1 MPASSLAQPRTLTI
15 SSEFTQAMA
24 AASGDAAQASSLA
37 STETDA
43 VGRRR
48 RPLTEGTRE
57 TIVLVSD
64 LTGDKD
70 HVCLVSQTLAE
81 PLQCKREAAR
91 QRLWT
96 LENAGLA
103 TSERCV
109 CDGFTGTHLRVIL
122 TPKGRDLLAAFKAG
136 DPIPVSKVA
145 SPAGK
150 VVTPAANVVARGA
163 APVTAPAA
171 APPPAAAK
179 PAAIAAPVNAPS
191 AAVTPVAAK
200 PAAAVPVKN
209 ASAITQL
216 LPAANGTFAL
226 FRLNGQVFRDP
237 VIAWGLLGDGT
248 SGPLVLEKG
257 VLAPA
262 QLIPGYV
269 GVRFAGWRHLDGETT
284 GDSGTETIEA

>member
-15 SSEFTQAMA
+15 SSEFAQAMA
-24 AASGDAAQASSLA
+24 TASGGAPNGGSLA
-37 STETDA
+37 STELDA

-57 TIVLVSD
+57 TILLVSD
-64 LTGDKD
+64 LTGDKP

-109 CDGFTGTHLRVIL
+109 CTGFVGTHLRVIL
-122 TPKGRDLLAAFKAG
+122 TPKGRELLAAYKAG
-136 DPIPVSKVA
+136 EPIPVSKVA
-145 SPAGK
+145 A
-150 VVTPAANVVARGA
+150 PAAKIPPPVAAA
-163 APVTAPAA
+163 APRPAAPAA
-171 APPPAAAK
+171 APTPPAAK
-179 PAAIAAPVNAPS
+179 PAAIAAPAS
-191 AAVTPVAAK
+191 AASPAVVAEKAK
-200 PAAAVPVKN
+200 AAAPAPVTN
-209 ASAITQL
+209 PNAITQL

-257 VLAPA
+257 ILAPA
-262 QLIPGYV
+262 QLIAGYV

-284 GDSGTETIEA
+284 GDTGTDTIEA